1 MISRSRPRRNRYVQI
16 LLFIIIYSSYYAY
29 SAVTTLPETSEND
42 YSATYEPTVTSE
54 SSEVFAANL
63 YKFKVNL

>member
-42 YSATYEPTVTSE
+42 YSPTYEPTVTPE
-54 SSEVFAANL
+54 SSEVFNVDF
-63 YKFKVNL
+63 YQFKVNF